1 MAGLADRSTL
11 ASGTNGTGPF
21 VLEEAVAN
29 DHYTFSARDDYTW
42 GPDGATSELPGFPSE
57 VVVRIIENESTAANL
72 LLSGEV
78 DIATIAGADRQ
89 RVESE
94 GYFVTEQRS
103 IVGEFFFNHMEGL
116 PTADVAVRQALMGA
130 VDLQELMSVQT
141 AGNGVLATGLAEIL
155 PKACP
160 GDTVGAILTA
170 GADVEAAAQLLDE
183 AGWVMGDDGVREKDG
198 APLTIRAFYVSSDRE
213 LGAVDGAG
221 DGRMAGARCRRA
233 IAGCRR
239 GTVQH
244 DRLRDEGVGRVSG
257 RPQPRRPER
266 RRTVRLR
273 PAAARRGQLLRRRQ
287 PRVRGPRRR
296 SERASPVRKPATCGT
311 PPRPSSTPR

>member
-1 MAGLADRSTL
+1 MTATTVADNFSFVADPANQSPLLGVYVPPAVTVEADDAARTVTLTTEAPTPFMLLNTGTAVLIVCDAGLADRSTL

-78 DIATIAGADRQ
+78 NIATIAGADRQ

-103 IVGEFFFNHMEGL
+103 IVGEFFFNQMEGL

-130 VDLQELMSVQT
+130 
-141 AGNGVLATGLAEIL
+141 AR
-155 PKACP
+155 P
-160 GDTVGAILTA
+160 A
-170 GADVEAAAQLLDE
+170 GADERADGGQRCAGHRARRNPAQGLPRRHRR
-183 AGWVMGDDGVREKDG
+183 GDPHGRRG
-198 APLTIRAFYVSSDRE
+198 RRSGRATARRGR
-213 LGAVDGAG
+213 LG
-221 DGRMAGARCRRA
+221 DGQMTACA
-233 IAGCRR
+233 
-239 GTVQH
+239 
-244 DRLRDEGVGRVSG
+244 
-257 RPQPRRPER
+257 
-266 RRTVRLR
+266 RRTVRR
-273 PAAARRGQLLRRRQ
+273 
-287 PRVRGPRRR
+287 
-296 SERASPVRKPATCGT
+296 
-311 PPRPSSTPR
+311 